1 VVESPPSPKG
11 GVRYYEFLLC
21 PLWGLGGL
29 SSSNPQKNLDN
40 SLSHNRTVSTKR
52 NETGPMDK
60 LNEIA
65 NALANIDD
73 PQLIENFL
81 KSILTDNEARDIS
94 SRWELVKLLDQ
105 GMSQRKIADK
115 LKLSL
120 CKITRG
126 SKELKKENSAFKKV
140 IRDYLD

>member
-1 VVESPPSPKG
+1 
-11 GVRYYEFLLC
+11 
-21 PLWGLGGL
+21 
-29 SSSNPQKNLDN
+29 
-40 SLSHNRTVSTKR
+40 
-52 NETGPMDK
+52 MDK